1 MFFAIGM
8 PCTNYDASVGAML
21 CAMIPLTFY
30 VICMLSKCRL
40 MWCDVKKVRLVVLMC
55 IAEFNL
61 GLQKQVAKRPF
72 LMHPINLMSEHE

>member
-30 VICMLSKCRL
+30 VVCMLSKVSEG
-40 MWCDVKKVRLVVLMC
+40 MWCDVKKVRLLYVYC
-55 IAEFNL
+55 GI
-61 GLQKQVAKRPF
+61 
-72 LMHPINLMSEHE
+72 